1 MTVESRVGCEGAR
14 ENGGEAYFSI
24 DIEAA
29 GPIPGDYSM
38 LSVGVCLVGSPECT
52 FYAEL
57 MPLNDNH
64 LEAALEIAGLPM
76 AYLWQ
81 HGTDPAVA
89 MSDFASW
96 VESATLPGSRP
107 VFVAFNAP
115 FDWMFTHY
123 YFMRFLGRDPFGVSA
138 LDIKAFYMGLMG
150 GDWAGTSKRLIDPR
164 FLPSRPHTH
173 HALDD
178 ALWQA
183 EVFENLL
190 AYQREHRAGG
200 VARQEERRDHAS

>member
-1 MTVESRVGCEGAR
+1 VTTEAKVGCEGAR
-14 ENGGEAYFSI
+14 GYCGETYFSI

-29 GPIPGDYSM
+29 GPIPGQFSM
-38 LSVGVCLVGSPECT
+38 LSVGACIVGNPQCT

-57 MPLNDNH
+57 KPVNENCI
-64 LEAALEIAGLPM
+64 EAALEIAGLPM
-76 AYLWQ
+76 AYLWK

-89 MSDFASW
+89 MTDFARW
-96 VESATLPGSRP
+96 VESVTPQESRP

-123 YFMRFLGRDPFGVSA
+123 YFMRFLGRDPFGVSG

-150 GDWAGTSKRLIDPR
+150 SDWAGTSKRLIDPR

-178 ALWQA
+178 AQWQA

-190 AYQREHRAGG
+190 AHQREIKAVG
-200 VARQEERRDHAS
+200 VGRHGEKRDGVS